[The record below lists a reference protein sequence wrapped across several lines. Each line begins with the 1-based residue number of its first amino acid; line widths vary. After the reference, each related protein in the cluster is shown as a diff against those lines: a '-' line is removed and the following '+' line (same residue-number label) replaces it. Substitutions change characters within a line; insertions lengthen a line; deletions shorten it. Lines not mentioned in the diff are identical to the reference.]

1 MIKTK
6 DGRRSARGILK
17 HIILSALFFLLAG
30 GIIMIFCLFGGS
42 GLFGYQARI
51 VMSSSMETQA
61 DETSAIWE
69 IPAGSLILI
78 RLVPMGEAAR
88 GKFYS
93 DLEIGDVLTFSYKI
107 VGENAVITHRIEHI
121 EEHDGGYTIVLRGN
135 SGTNAGT
142 QTLDTSDSASFNRV
156 IGKVVAKSRFLG
168 VLFCTLKSPQ
178 CLVVFCLIVLAA
190 MLMEALKFPGS
201 LSFEPKSLRAEG
213 TMKNRIIVLVVAL
226 VLFCFALAIGV
237 TYGLYDETMSTQT
250 HLVAGSL
257 KATLERVKLTTYNVD
272 SSGNFTYVVD
282 DKVKNFS
289 TNTEDC
295 IFGINAGTVAVPG
308 STFTADMR
316 IANNGDVAFYYYLE
330 TFCNALVSDQT
341 FASMLELTVLS
352 ERGIWRTV
360 HLSDGLTLGDEDEA
374 IGSVDAGEADT
385 FTVTLKFLDES
396 GNNNVESKFVLFDLC
411 VHAVQK
417 VNAA

>member
-1 MIKTK
+1 
-6 DGRRSARGILK
+6 
-17 HIILSALFFLLAG
+17 
-30 GIIMIFCLFGGS
+30 
-42 GLFGYQARI
+42 
-51 VMSSSMETQA
+51 
-61 DETSAIWE
+61 
-69 IPAGSLILI
+69 
-78 RLVPMGEAAR
+78 
-88 GKFYS
+88 
-93 DLEIGDVLTFSYKI
+93 
-107 VGENAVITHRIEHI
+107 
-121 EEHDGGYTIVLRGN
+121 
-135 SGTNAGT
+135 
-142 QTLDTSDSASFNRV
+142 
-156 IGKVVAKSRFLG
+156 
-168 VLFCTLKSPQ
+168 
-178 CLVVFCLIVLAA
+178 
-190 MLMEALKFPGS
+190 
-201 LSFEPKSLRAEG
+201 
-213 TMKNRIIVLVVAL
+213 MKNRIIVLVVAL